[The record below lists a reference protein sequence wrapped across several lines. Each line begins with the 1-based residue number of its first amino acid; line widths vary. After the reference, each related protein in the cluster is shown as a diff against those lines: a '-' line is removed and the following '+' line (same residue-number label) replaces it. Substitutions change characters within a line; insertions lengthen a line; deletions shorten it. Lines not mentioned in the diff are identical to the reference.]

1 MKSRIL
7 RACEKAKK
15 IESMKFSEKE
25 LRGLSKP
32 EKEFIRCNNYNVCI
46 NCRITVSGDPVKLYL
61 FIAKQ
66 MNGRKALYAY
76 TKKQSINPNGHD
88 ISREAYNYECWLM
101 FDRITNGFSKFSHER
116 RFCKMG
122 NAEIIIFA

>member
-1 MKSRIL
+1 MKNRIL
-7 RACEKAKK
+7 DACQKAKR
-15 IESMKFSEKE
+15 IEAMKFSEKE
-25 LRGLSKP
+25 LRGLSNP

-88 ISREAYNYECWLM
+88 ISREAYNYECWLL
-101 FDRITNGFSKFSHER
+101 FNKNENGFYKFSYER
-116 RFCKMG
+116 RFCKIG
-122 NAEIIIFA
+122 NSEIIIFA

>member
-1 MKSRIL
+1 MESRIL
-7 RACEKAKK
+7 RAIKKAKR
-15 IESMKFSEKE
+15 IEAMKFTEKD
-25 LRGLSKP
+25 LRGLSKY
-32 EKEFIRCNNYNVCI
+32 EKEFIQNHDYNVCI

-61 FIAKQ
+61 FISKQ

-88 ISREAYNYECWLM
+88 ISMEAYNYECWLM
-101 FDRITNGFSKFSHER
+101 FDRITNGFSKFSYER

-122 NAEIIIFA
+122 NSEIIIFA

>member
-1 MKSRIL
+1 MKNRIL
-7 RACEKAKK
+7 VACQKAKR
-15 IESMKFSEKE
+15 IEAMKFSEKE
-25 LRGLSKP
+25 LRGLSKS

-76 TKKQSINPNGHD
+76 TKKQSINPNGND
-88 ISREAYNYECWLM
+88 ISRESSNYECWLM
-101 FDRITNGFSKFSHER
+101 FDRAKNGFSKFNYEC
-116 RFCKMG
+116 RFCEMG
-122 NAEIIIFA
+122 NSEIIIFA

>member
-1 MKSRIL
+1 MKNRIL
-7 RACEKAKK
+7 DACQKAKR
-15 IESMKFSEKE
+15 IEAMKFSEKE
-25 LRGLSKP
+25 LRGLSKS

-66 MNGRKALYAY
+66 LNGRKALYAI

-88 ISREAYNYECWLM
+88 ISNEAHNYECWLV
-101 FDRITNGFSKFSHER
+101 FDRGKNGFSKFNYER
-116 RFCKMG
+116 RFGRMG
-122 NAEIIIFA
+122 NSEIIIFA